1 MSIFNSTNSIE
12 TIKNYFD
19 RHEGLQLSNRFNVQF
34 FNVPSFQGTPE
45 IQALSLEMSPRTI
58 LNVKDG
64 LQGYGQGRLVPRY
77 QEFLAQGI
85 IITFPVT
92 NDNYIFNFFN
102 NWFNY
107 FYSSRYANT
116 NANYQRGFILPYY
129 SDAVLNTSMQIQL
142 LDPNG
147 NINTR
152 MTFTEVFPV
161 ESLPFQLA
169 MRSEN
174 SYMTYSVT
182 FGFRDVRYN
191 PT

>member
-1 MSIFNSTNSIE
+1 MSVFNTTNSIS
-12 TIKNYFD
+12 TIKSYFD
-19 RHEGLQLSNRFNVQF
+19 RHDGLQLNNRFTVQF
-34 FNVPSFQGTPE
+34 FNVPSFTGTPE
-45 IQALSLEMSPRTI
+45 IQALSVEMAPRTI

-77 QEFLAQGI
+77 QEFLSQGV
-85 IITFPVT
+85 IITFPIT
-92 NDNYIFNFFN
+92 NDNYLFNFFN
-102 NWFNY
+102 NWFNF
-107 FYSSRYANT
+107 FYSSNYASNT
-116 NANYQRGFILPYY
+116 PTAGGFVLPYY
-129 SDAVLNTSMQIQL
+129 DAAVANTSMQILL

-152 MTFTEVFPV
+152 MNFTEVFPV

-182 FGFRDVRYN
+182 FGFRDVKYLA
-191 PT
+191 T

>member
-1 MSIFNSTNSIE
+1 MSVFNTTNSIS
-12 TIKNYFD
+12 TIKSYFD
-19 RHEGLQLSNRFNVQF
+19 RHDGLQLSNRFTVQF
-34 FNVPSFQGTPE
+34 FNVPSFSGTPE
-45 IQALSLEMSPRTI
+45 IQALSVEMAPRTI

-77 QEFLAQGI
+77 QEFLSQGV
-85 IITFPVT
+85 IITFPIT
-92 NDNYIFNFFN
+92 NDNYLFNFFN
-102 NWFNY
+102 NWFNF
-107 FYSSRYANT
+107 FYSSNYASNT
-116 NANYQRGFILPYY
+116 PTAGGFVLPYY
-129 SDAVLNTSMQIQL
+129 DAAVANTSMQILL

-152 MTFTEVFPV
+152 MNFTEVFPV

-182 FGFRDVRYN
+182 FGFRDVKYLA
-191 PT
+191 T